1 MEWSTACP
9 DWAERLVERRSII
22 PPPIFPAQ
30 AEEALAIFKSLRIV
44 DLPGRPTFGEC
55 CDQWVFDFVAAIFG
69 AYDAATGNQ
78 LIREFY
84 LLISK
89 KNTKSTIAAG
99 IMVTAVVLC
108 WRDDEEH
115 LILAPT
121 KEVADNSY
129 KPAASMVRADEELSN
144 LFQIQDH
151 LRTITHRVSKAS
163 LKVVAADTD
172 TVSGKK
178 SGRVLVDEH
187 WVFGKQSNAD
197 AMFMEATGGQV
208 SRDEG
213 WVIYLT
219 TQSDDAPAGVYK
231 EKLQYFRGVRDGTIH
246 DPRSLPVLF
255 EFPPEMVESKA
266 YLDPANFY
274 ITNPNIG
281 RSVSR
286 EWLEDALR
294 KKEGATDG
302 SLQKF
307 LSKHL
312 NVEIGLGL
320 KSETW
325 AGALFWEKRANKALT
340 LESLLEQCEVVT
352 AGIDGGGLDDMLG
365 LCALGRRKDGRWLH
379 WAHAWLHPIAL
390 ERRKSEAQRF
400 RDFEKQGDLTIVA
413 DMGDDVEQVADKI
426 EQCEASGLL
435 ERVGVDPA
443 GIGAIAE
450 ALLDKKISQ
459 DRIVGIPQGWR
470 MSGAIH
476 TLERRLADES
486 FEHGGTP
493 LMNWVVGN
501 AKVEPRGNAIII
513 TKAAAGRAKID
524 PLMATLNAVTLMSL
538 NPQPKRRKLVLMTL
552 G

>member
-1 MEWSTACP
+1 M
-9 DWAERLVERRSII
+9 
-22 PPPIFPAQ
+22 
-30 AEEALAIFKSLRIV
+30 
-44 DLPGRPTFGEC
+44 
-55 CDQWVFDFVAAIFG
+55 
-69 AYDAATGNQ
+69 
-78 LIREFY
+78 IRDFY

-129 KPAASMVRADEELSN
+129 KPAASMVRADEELN
-144 LFQIQDH
+144 ELFHIQDH

-187 WVFGKQSNAD
+187 WVFGKQANAD

-208 SRDEG
+208 SREEG

-219 TQSDDAPAGVYK
+219 TQSDDAPAGVYRD
-231 EKLQYFRGVRDGTIH
+231 KLQYFRGVRDGRIH

-255 EFPPEMVESKA
+255 EFPPEMIKA
-266 YLDPANFY
+266 RAYMDPQNFY
-274 ITNPNIG
+274 ITNPNLG

-320 KSETW
+320 ISDAW
-325 AGALFWEKRANKALT
+325 AGAVFWEQRANRALT

-352 AGIDGGGLDDMLG
+352 AGVDGGGLDDMLG
-365 LCALGRRKDGRWLH
+365 LCVLGRRKDGRWLH
-379 WAHAWLHPIAL
+379 WAHAWVHPIAL
-390 ERRKSEAQRF
+390 QRRQSEAPRY
-400 RDFEKQGDLTIVA
+400 RDFEQQGDLTIVA

-426 EQCEASGLL
+426 EQCEETGLL
-435 ERVGVDPA
+435 ERIGVDPA
-443 GIGAIAE
+443 GVGAINE
-450 ALLDKKISQ
+450 ALLDREIKQ
-459 DRIVGIPQGWR
+459 ERIVGIPQGWR
-470 MSGAIH
+470 MSGAIQ

-486 FEHGGTP
+486 FEHCGAP

-501 AKVEPRGNAIII
+501 AKVESRGNAIII

-524 PLMATLNAVTLMSL
+524 PLMATFNAVTLMSL
-538 NPQPKRRKLVLMTL
+538 NPKPQKKKSLVLMTL